1 MTRDYRANP
10 NSRLGNKIRGFCKP
24 RPIGSTW
31 FIENDRYEIFN
42 RQIFIS
48 IKGRA
53 LDSQPLQQSVTS
65 VWFDLTAITGQRLR
79 YIALYR
85 INVCANRVSVH
96 RLAARQTLMDE
107 NYIFTRLLTRLR
119 VTLSHQLWNLCC
131 SIERVDGR
139 VTSFE
144 RVARLDKKGEKEARE
159 KENSNK
165 IQQSA
170 TLRLKEIQC
179 GDISAQR
186 LRYFAS
192 SRSTYSS
199 RSKGDKGGMIRWKE
213 GSGADAWWKIF
224 YLFLPKRHG
233 YFIALNAR
241 PSM

>member
-10 NSRLGNKIRGFCKP
+10 NSRLRNKIRGFCKP

-170 TLRLKEIQC
+170 TLRLKEIQRYLC
-179 GDISAQR
+179 PTTPIFRLVSIDVFIEIERRQR
-186 LRYFAS
+186 RN
-192 SRSTYSS
+192 
-199 RSKGDKGGMIRWKE
+199 DKME
-213 GSGADAWWKIF
+213 GRKWSWRVMEN
-224 YLFLPKRHG
+224 FLSLP
-233 YFIALNAR
+233 
-241 PSM
+241 P